1 MSRLLVAAAAC
12 LPLLGGCVIYA
23 DDAGETVMVRM
34 ESGTEITT
42 GATAETLRGV
52 RFADGALVARVDSNG
67 CTSAADFAVSVA
79 GGAPVDITLTRTRPD
94 LCKAIVADGVEL
106 RWTYRDLGLTSGQA
120 AHIVNPLR
128 L

>member
-1 MSRLLVAAAAC
+1 MSRVLVAALAC
-12 LPLLGGCVIYA
+12 VPLLGGCVIYA
-23 DDAGETVMVRM
+23 DDSGESVVVRM
-34 ESGTEITT
+34 DSGTAITT
-42 GATAETLRGV
+42 TEAPETLRAV

-79 GGAPVDITLTRTRPD
+79 EGTPVGITLTRTRQDP
-94 LCKAIVADGVEL
+94 CKAIVPEGVEL
-106 RWTYRDLGLTSGQA
+106 RWTYGELGLTPGQA